1 MLEFHVSTILWTV
14 VNLVVLY
21 LFLRKFLFGRINAVL
36 EQRQAQVQSSLDE
49 AQAQKEQARAAREE
63 YEEKLANARQEAA
76 RLVTDAQARAERVY
90 QARVDEAERQARQL
104 HAEAQAR
111 IGTEREAMLRGA
123 RSEVA
128 ALALLAASQVAQQSM
143 DSAGER
149 ALVDSFLAEVGE
161 DA

>member
-14 VNLVVLY
+14 VNLLVLY

-36 EQRQAQVQSSLDE
+36 EQRQALIQSSLDE
-49 AQAQKEQARAAREE
+49 AQAQREQARTAREE

-76 RLVTDAQARAERVY
+76 RLVTEAQARAERAY
-90 QARVDEAERQARQL
+90 QARVDQAERQARQL

-111 IGTEREAMLRGA
+111 IAAEREAMLRGA

-128 ALALLAASQVAQQSM
+128 ALALLAASRVAEKSM
-143 DSAGER
+143 DPAGEQ